1 MSKIVELNAQE
12 VAEVSGGGGLV
23 DWLESIFAEP
33 IVDTGD
39 YHYVGI
45 KG

>member
-12 VAEVSGGGGLV
+12 IAEVTGGRGLIG
-23 DWLESIFAEP
+23 WLESVFGQDPE
-33 IVDTGD
+33 DTGD
-39 YHYVGI
+39 YHWVGV

>member
-12 VAEVSGGGGLV
+12 IAEVSGGGFV
-23 DWLESIFAEP
+23 EWMESIFAEAP
-33 IVDTGD
+33 VDTGD
-39 YHYVGI
+39 YQWAGG

>member
-12 VAEVSGGGGLV
+12 IAEVAGGKGLIA
-23 DWLESIFAEP
+23 WLESVFGEDP
-33 IVDTGD
+33 VDTGD
-39 YHYVGI
+39 HHFVGI

>member
-12 VAEVSGGGGLV
+12 IAEVTGGGLIS
-23 DWLESIFAEP
+23 WLESIFAEEP
-33 IVDTGD
+33 VDTGD
-39 YHYVGI
+39 YQWVGG

>member
-12 VAEVSGGGGLV
+12 ITEVTGGKGLV

-33 IVDTGD
+33 VEDTGD
-39 YHYVGI
+39 YHFVGV
-45 KG
+45 KA